1 MGVIHHVVGE
11 HEWAEGQCNHGPLV
25 ETESEKT
32 FLEKDSL
39 AHDAIRSTVL
49 DPRFLMTLRHYVNF
63 RFVCLSTVGMLFW
76 YILMLF
82 LYTLNDTVFTGTQ
95 ENWKVSIQWC

>member
-1 MGVIHHVVGE
+1 MF
-11 HEWAEGQCNHGPLV
+11 
-25 ETESEKT
+25 K
-32 FLEKDSL
+32 
-39 AHDAIRSTVL
+39 
-49 DPRFLMTLRHYVNF
+49 
-63 RFVCLSTVGMLFW
+63 TVGMLFW